1 MRKSSNLNSADRANK
16 VSKIVS
22 GITFCEFSGQKYILH
37 PPDSQNKYFAEKIY
51 QEKVDEALEIGIS
64 SEEDFVKQLI
74 LSKLWSEI
82 EQEHLDS
89 LPKLIE
95 ESKIQLYYAYKN
107 FKSRE
112 IVNKNLKKH
121 KNSMEELTSKKNLL
135 RRESAEGM
143 AEMYKHK
150 YLACAKTTDA
160 HGNALWGSEGYF
172 IQDGNLINSLFGEYL
187 NNTCSEDV
195 VRELC
200 RNDPWVSLWTAGKN
214 ENGVFGKPSSE
225 LTDEQRIII
234 SWSRVY
240 DSIQESPESPPD
252 EVIEN
257 CDMLDGWLIL
267 QGRKREKEK
276 QQKQNS
282 GRADKM
288 KGDEVYMFADNESE
302 AQRIFQMNDSDSKA
316 ILRNRQK
323 QIEKSKKG
331 VPVDKTL
338 DAQLE
343 LHKQAVEKFK
353 GHVRQS

>member
-1 MRKSSNLNSADRANK
+1 MRKKNNLNSADRANK

-22 GITFCEFSGQKYILH
+22 GITFCEFNGQRYILH
-37 PPDSQNKYFAEKIY
+37 PPNSQNKYFAEKIY
-51 QEKVDEALEIGIS
+51 EDKIDEATNIGIS
-64 SEEDFVKQLI
+64 SEEDFVQQLI
-74 LSKLWSEI
+74 SCKLWSEL
-82 EQEHLDS
+82 EQEHLEA

-95 ESKIQLYYAYKN
+95 EAKVQLYYAYKN

-112 IVNKNLKKH
+112 IVDKNLKRYTK
-121 KNSMEELTSKKNLL
+121 SLTELSLKKNLL

-150 YLACAKTTDA
+150 YLACAKTTDMQ
-160 HGNALWGSEGYF
+160 GNPLWDTDGYF
-172 IQDGNLINSLFGEYL
+172 RQDGNLINYLFSQYL
-187 NNTCSEDV
+187 DNVCSEDV

-200 RNDPWVSLWTAGKN
+200 RNDPWVSLWTSGKN
-214 ENGVFGKPSSE
+214 ESGVFGKPSSD

-240 DSIQESPESPPD
+240 DSIQESPEAPPE

-257 CDMLDGWLIL
+257 CDMLDGWLIV

-276 QQKQNS
+276 QQKQNG
-282 GRADKM
+282 GRADNM

-302 AQRIFQMNDSDSKA
+302 AQRIFQMNDADSKA

-338 DAQLE
+338 DAQME

-353 GHVRQS
+353 GHVRQ